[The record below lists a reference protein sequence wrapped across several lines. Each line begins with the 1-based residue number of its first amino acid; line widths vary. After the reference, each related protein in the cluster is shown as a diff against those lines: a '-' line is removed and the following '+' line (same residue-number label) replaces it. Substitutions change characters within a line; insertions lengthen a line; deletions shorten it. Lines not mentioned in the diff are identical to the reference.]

1 MSKASLNG
9 DCNCKFCFTFYY
21 KIYLD
26 LVEWN
31 LPEEEEEGG
40 PGGGG
45 DLAQPAPGQP
55 LLLAQGQGGGEEL
68 GGVVRVGGPLHPVP
82 DVLHAGLQHQ
92 GPPGSHHLWRGATL
106 RVMVL
111 NQLRMM

>member
-1 MSKASLNG
+1 M
-9 DCNCKFCFTFYY
+9 
-21 KIYLD
+21 
-26 LVEWN
+26 EWD

-55 LLLAQGQGGGEEL
+55 LLLPQGQGGGEEL
-68 GGVVRVGGPLHPVP
+68 GGVVGVGGPLHPVP

-92 GPPGSHHLWRGATL
+92 GPPGRHHLRGGGGGNTQCNGFEPTAYD
-106 RVMVL
+106 V
-111 NQLRMM
+111 N